1 MTSPMIPTP
10 RQVITIHSN
19 SSEGKGAPWT
29 QREMSSFWLSRSNQ
43 MGHATS
49 LTPPGAK
56 ERQQSCRLI
65 LGFISTQHFTDV
77 FMSLIRMVL
86 YQQSFFSPNIISCKH
101 LWHTCRVTARG
112 GGETPSGRV
121 AMGLGG
127 QSAGS
132 WPSPDGG
139 CGPSCYVLLHRY
151 RRAHLPRNRCGSKPL
166 LSNVFTQLSSQRQ
179 G

>member
-1 MTSPMIPTP
+1 MTSPMITTP
-10 RQVITIHSN
+10 RQVITTHSN

-43 MGHATS
+43 MGHATP

-65 LGFISTQHFTDV
+65 LDFISTQHFTDV

-86 YQQSFFSPNIISCKH
+86 YQQSFFPHRISCKH
-101 LWHTCRVTARG
+101 LWHTSRVTTRG
-112 GGETPSGRV
+112 GGEPPSGRAV
-121 AMGLGG
+121 TGLGG
-127 QSAGS
+127 QPAGS

-139 CGPSCYVLLHRY
+139 CGPSRYVLLHRY
-151 RRAHLPRNRCGSKPL
+151 RRAHLPRNHVAANPYCQMYLHS
-166 LSNVFTQLSSQRQ
+166 
-179 G
+179 